1 MRIQYRVIVKVKN
14 LPENLIL
21 DGLDSNR
28 IGPLIKE
35 VEEYMQEMGYYE
47 FRIESINRVTK
58 KSYVISF
65 EDINLN

>member
-1 MRIQYRVIVKVKN
+1 MKYRVIVKIKN

-21 DGLDSNR
+21 DGLESNK
-28 IGPLIKE
+28 IGLLIME
-35 VEEYMQEMGYYE
+35 VEDYMQELGYPE

-58 KSYVISF
+58 KTFVVSF

>member
-1 MRIQYRVIVKVKN
+1 MKYRVIVKIKN

-21 DGLDSNR
+21 DGLESEKV
-28 IGPLIKE
+28 GLLIME
-35 VEEYMQEMGYYE
+35 VEEYMQSIGLPE

-58 KSYVISF
+58 KTFVVSF

>member
-1 MRIQYRVIVKVKN
+1 MNYRMIVKPVG
-14 LPENLIL
+14 LAENLIL

-35 VEEYMQEMGYYE
+35 VEEYMQSIGYKDY
-47 FRIESINRVTK
+47 RIESINRVTK
-58 KSYVISF
+58 RTFVVAF